1 MVVPSEPDV
10 GVAFPILKKG
20 LALRKVVAAVPV
32 VLSDLHLGVVA
43 RWLAMKFVHGTK
55 GLQDES
61 PGVFPGELLVHE
73 SELH

>member
-1 MVVPSEPDV
+1 
-10 GVAFPILKKG
+10 
-20 LALRKVVAAVPV
+20 
-32 VLSDLHLGVVA
+32 
-43 RWLAMKFVHGTK
+43 MKFVHGTK